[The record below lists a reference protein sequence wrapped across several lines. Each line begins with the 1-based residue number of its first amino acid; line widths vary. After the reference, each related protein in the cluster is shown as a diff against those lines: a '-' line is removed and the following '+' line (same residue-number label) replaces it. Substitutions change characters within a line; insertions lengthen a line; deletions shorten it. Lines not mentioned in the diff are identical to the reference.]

1 MPGMDDA
8 ARDEVRLTLQVLPR
22 WMLNGEGWDVVEVHL
37 LELKRALETDDRS
50 GVFRQLERLDDLA
63 PSRLGRLDAD
73 DDSNSTGGVVPPPP
87 VVVELVNTL
96 VHPPATGWR

>member
-22 WMLNGEGWDVVEVHL
+22 WMLNGERWDVVEVHL

-50 GVFRQLERLDDLA
+50 SVFRELERAD
-63 PSRLGRLDAD
+63 PSPRRLRATTEAGGKRTNGR
-73 DDSNSTGGVVPPPP
+73 GVAVPR
-87 VVVELVNTL
+87 
-96 VHPPATGWR
+96 WRMS